1 MSKFSKPLALAALMA
16 VSTAAHAEFIGLEV
30 GIAGWQASPSGWV
43 EDEKNASSDRLG
55 LEKDLHLDKE
65 TAGFA
70 WLRVVHPLPL
80 LPNLKLNYT
89 PLKFDGSGTSSFDFK
104 GQTFTG
110 AVDSKA
116 EFNQLDV
123 ILFYNLLDTV
133 VSVDAGLNIKV
144 LDGSVKATERVGGAS
159 EDIDFTA
166 PIPMLYGNVGF
177 NVPTTNVKLGLEG
190 SAIGYSGH
198 RLTDFKASVRYTFIG
213 VLGVEAGYRALNI
226 KIDDLKDVSAD
237 VKVKGPYLGVAA
249 RF

>member
-1 MSKFSKPLALAALMA
+1 
-16 VSTAAHAEFIGLEV
+16 
-30 GIAGWQASPSGWV
+30 
-43 EDEKNASSDRLG
+43 
-55 LEKDLHLDKE
+55 
-65 TAGFA
+65 
-70 WLRVVHPLPL
+70 VHPLPF

-89 PLKFDGSGTSSFDFK
+89 PLKFDGSGVTDRSF
-104 GQTFTG
+104 TFNGETFN
-110 AVDSKA
+110 ASTQVDSKA

-177 NVPTTNVKLGLEG
+177 DVPTTNVKLGLEG

-213 VLGVEAGYRALNI
+213 VLGLEAGYRALNI

-237 VKVKGPYLGVAA
+237 IKVKGPYLGVAA